1 MSRTKQIRPSRL
13 RVFLILPLL
22 GLLAA
27 CTPSEATYPTLEGEQ
42 VALSDWHGKVVF
54 INYWAEWCRPCRTE
68 IPEFNVFAEQH
79 RDELRVFSVNF
90 DGVQGQALVEQVKAM
105 GIEFDTLLADPRS
118 ALGAPP
124 GVALPETLV
133 IGRQG
138 ELHKVLLGPQTL
150 AELNAVLDAVVGVR

>member
-1 MSRTKQIRPSRL
+1 MSRKKQIRPSRL
-13 RVFLILPLL
+13 IVFLILSLL

-27 CTPSEATYPTLEGEQ
+27 CTPSEVTYPTLEGEE

-79 RDELRVFSVNF
+79 RDQLKVFSVNF
-90 DGVQGQALVEQVKAM
+90 DGVQGQALIEQVKAM
-105 GIEFDTLLADPRS
+105 GIEFDTLLGDPRR

-138 ELHKVLLGPQTL
+138 QLYKVLLGPQTL
-150 AELNAVLDAVVGVR
+150 EQLNEVLLSVL

>member
-1 MSRTKQIRPSRL
+1 MSRKNQIRSSRL
-13 RVFLILPLL
+13 SVFSILTLF

-27 CTPSEATYPTLEGEQ
+27 CTPSEVTYPTLEGEE

-68 IPEFNVFAEQH
+68 IPEFNIVAKQH
-79 RDELRVFSVNF
+79 RDELKVFSVNF

-105 GIEFDTLLADPRS
+105 GIEFDTLLGDPRS

-138 ELHKVLLGPQTL
+138 QLHKVLLGPQTL
-150 AELNAVLDAVVGVR
+150 TELNEVLLSVP